1 MLNKQ
6 KRGRKP
12 KYTHVIILRGVNA
25 KELQKKLKGGIDNHE
40 KLPTISPI
48 IEYSGSGS
56 TGITT
61 SIDSFNQE
69 SQNTPFLTENSKNVL
84 MKDHVEF
91 GCLPNRTDL
100 FCWHDR
106 NPFTTSPIGLPI
118 KYIPPKPDTTTAEAK
133 GTNDYFLTM
142 GVFCSFPCCLAYI
155 TEHQQSDPLLKNSGG
170 LLHLLYHKL
179 YSSELKVDPAPSW
192 KHLKEYGGV
201 INISDFRKS
210 FCSNYSYIITSNVKR
225 PFMVAVGNYTEEK
238 RCY

>member
-1 MLNKQ
+1 MLANK

-25 KELQKKLKGGIDNHE
+25 KELQKKLKGVSESTE

-48 IEYSGSGS
+48 IEYSIGNSGV
-56 TGITT
+56 TT
-61 SIDSFNQE
+61 SIE
-69 SQNTPFLTENSKNVL
+69 SLNVEPQKNVYLNSENISVL

-100 FCWHDR
+100 YCWHDR

-118 KYIPPKPDTTTAEAK
+118 KYIPPKPDTTTAECK
-133 GTNDYFLTM
+133 GTNDYFLCM

-155 TEHQQSDPLLKNSGG
+155 SEHQSDPLLKNSKG
-170 LLHLLYHKL
+170 LLYLLYTKL
-179 YSSELKVDPAPSW
+179 YSTEFSADPAPSW
-192 KHLKEYGGV
+192 KHLKEYGGL
-201 INISDFRKS
+201 INISEFRKS
-210 FCSNYSYIITSNVKR
+210 FCSNYSYVITNNIKR